1 MNKLKTILP
10 ASLMI
15 FIVVPV
21 CAYLLESA
29 RFAEDDTPAFIG
41 FGLIVAGGLLS
52 AILHKCG
59 LLNLI
64 PLAVNSVGLGFCLR
78 AWYIFRGFSNSLP
91 VLLAACLIAWAF
103 IPLFWLWSRI
113 PVFDRHP
120 ALMSFIFI
128 APVTAVYCVLVF
140 NTETTW
146 LSTTGFCLIVA
157 ATVIFSMSLEANTP
171 GDALKN
177 MTYSWLGFLAAAV
190 LILVACACCG
200 DADPDCDCCDGCDCP
215 ISDRKSRKKGL

>member
-113 PVFDRHP
+113 PIFDRHP

-128 APVTAVYCVLVF
+128 APVTAVYCVLIF

-157 ATVIFSMSLEANTP
+157 ATVRHRTENPAKRGSDPFPRVFFAAIRIFFKKLLTCAPLCGIIQNVVIWVWR
-171 GDALKN
+171 
-177 MTYSWLGFLAAAV
+177 SW
-190 LILVACACCG
+190 
-200 DADPDCDCCDGCDCP
+200 
-215 ISDRKSRKKGL
+215 